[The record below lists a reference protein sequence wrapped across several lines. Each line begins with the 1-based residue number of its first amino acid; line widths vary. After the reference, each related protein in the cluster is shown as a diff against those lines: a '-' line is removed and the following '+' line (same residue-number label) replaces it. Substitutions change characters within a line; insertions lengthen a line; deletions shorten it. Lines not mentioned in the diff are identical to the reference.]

1 MGVAVAASA
10 QTVLTLDQCVS
21 EALRNNNKLRRADND
36 ILAASEQRK
45 EALTKYFPTASATGM
60 GIMANE
66 HLVQMDL
73 GGMGLNLIKHG
84 VMGNVSVMQP
94 LFAGGQIV
102 NGNKLAKVGEEVSIL
117 QRGLTENEIKLTTE
131 TYFWQIVLIK
141 EKLLTISKVETQL
154 ANAHKDAQAAVD
166 AGIRNRNDLLQVQLR
181 ENEMRT
187 TRIQLENNLHV
198 VADLLAQ
205 YIGRSKDSVD
215 VVSPIAADAMPESPQ
230 SLYIDPQSALQ
241 TTKEYGLLSKQ
252 VEAKRLDYKLSV
264 GKNLPSVAIG
274 GAYLYN
280 DLLDKSSNKLV
291 GMVTVSVPITAWWG
305 GAHNMKRNRIQVQN
319 AENTLADQSQLLV
332 IRMRQAWNDFT
343 DAYKQIAIA
352 RESIAQSE
360 ENLRLNGDFYNAG
373 TAAISDLLDAQTLYQ
388 QSRDRYVEAYTQFE
402 IKKREYLQA
411 TGR

>member
-1 MGVAVAASA
+1 MAASA

-84 VMGNVSVMQP
+84 VTGNVSVMQP

-117 QRGLTENEIKLTTE
+117 QRALTENEIKLTTE

>member
-1 MGVAVAASA
+1 MAASA

>member
-1 MGVAVAASA
+1 MAASA

-102 NGNKLAKVGEEVSIL
+102 NGNKLAKVGEDVSIL